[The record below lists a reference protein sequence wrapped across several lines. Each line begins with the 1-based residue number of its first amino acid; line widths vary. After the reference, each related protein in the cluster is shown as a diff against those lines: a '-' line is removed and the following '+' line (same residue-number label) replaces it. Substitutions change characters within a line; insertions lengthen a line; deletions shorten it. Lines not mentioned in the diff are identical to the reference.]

1 MAITRVTFRLKRPQP
16 AFPMLVAGGFSVIY
30 PCHVSAAQM
39 RQHPIGTGPFKFVEF
54 KPNESI
60 KVTRNPDYWKSGRPY
75 LDGIEYTII
84 ADPSTAKLAFE
95 SGKFNVTRVSSHTT
109 SIQF

>member
-1 MAITRVTFRLKRPQP
+1 
-16 AFPMLVAGGFSVIY
+16 
-30 PCHVSAAQM
+30 M

-60 KVTRNPDYWKSGRPY
+60 KVVRNPDYWKPGRPY

-84 ADPSTAKLAFE
+84 ANPSTGNAGLRRRQARLDLPYRDDTAAE
-95 SGKFNVTRVSSHTT
+95 GRQGQAPQAVCDVDAWTISAATC
-109 SIQF
+109 